1 MNLLVLGGTG
11 FLGYHV
17 VAEALALGHRVTTFN
32 REGASELEGVEALKG
47 DRTGD
52 LSALAGRSWDAV
64 VDTFSDPAAVTATA
78 KLLSRSVPAYG
89 FVSGIS
95 IYHPAGPDVVDE
107 AAPLRREGDPEGE
120 DPLQERSL
128 LKLACERAL
137 KEHFAGRLFV
147 ARPGIMVGPRDPTDR
162 FTWWPLRL
170 ARALAGE
177 PSVLAPGR
185 PERAVQF
192 TDARD
197 LAAWMVRALDPA
209 AETGTLTG
217 TFNAVGPGR
226 EESLEEVLN
235 ACLEAAKDVLGHDA
249 AEDVRFAWADEQF
262 LRERLANTEEEARP
276 LWFPE
281 DQIPFAKVES
291 SRALAAGLSFRSS
304 FDTARD
310 TLLWARL
317 QDERFEA
324 GFAPEV
330 EKKLLEA
337 WGRESRPHTS

>member
-89 FVSGIS
+89 FVSGVS

-107 AAPLRREGDPEGE
+107 AAPLRRKGDPEGE

-147 ARPGIMVGPRDPTDR
+147 ARPASWWDPGTR
-162 FTWWPLRL
+162 RT
-170 ARALAGE
+170 ALPGGRCGSLE
-177 PSVLAPGR
+177 PS
-185 PERAVQF
+185 
-192 TDARD
+192 
-197 LAAWMVRALDPA
+197 
-209 AETGTLTG
+209 
-217 TFNAVGPGR
+217 
-226 EESLEEVLN
+226 
-235 ACLEAAKDVLGHDA
+235 
-249 AEDVRFAWADEQF
+249 
-262 LRERLANTEEEARP
+262 LANPLSSPPAVPKGPCSLPTPATWPRGWCAPWTRRRRPAR
-276 LWFPE
+276 
-281 DQIPFAKVES
+281 
-291 SRALAAGLSFRSS
+291 
-304 FDTARD
+304 
-310 TLLWARL
+310 
-317 QDERFEA
+317 
-324 GFAPEV
+324 
-330 EKKLLEA
+330 
-337 WGRESRPHTS
+337 